1 MAKEKSVTELK
12 DEKKQLSARSKAI
25 IDKAKGEKRQLNAE
39 ESEELGA
46 NQCRMAEINLEIE
59 EREDENRQ
67 SKRQHQPQGG
77 KFSLR
82 RAIANMVDGNQQND
96 TDAAVID
103 AATTQHNMS
112 GAQMADKRSIV
123 IPVNMEKRAAF
134 TAATEAATGVVIDEE
149 QQEMLLP
156 LQSALVLSRAGARFM
171 TGLQGN
177 IYWPK
182 FSGANVFWE
191 AENAEAK
198 DGAGAF
204 SKGELFK
211 PLRLTAYVDISKQ
224 LLVQENTSVEAYI
237 RQAIAVAIAQKIEQ
251 TAFST
256 ETGVDN
262 TPDGMFGTLDEN
274 VKGDMTW
281 AQIVAM
287 ETNADVQNALF
298 GNLSYILHPALVG
311 KAKTK
316 VKDSSGAGG
325 FIFTGNG
332 DGQLNGYRAL
342 RTNNLPK
349 ELRGT
354 PGDGD
359 EQPAVK
365 GEEYGIVFG
374 NWADYFI
381 GQWGGIELLVDP
393 YTQALKGTVRLI
405 TNSYWNMGFIRKE
418 SFCIASMK

>member
-1 MAKEKSVTELK
+1 MAKEKSITELK
-12 DEKKQLSARSKAI
+12 DEKKQLSTRSKAI
-25 IDKAKGEKRQLNAE
+25 IDAAKGEKRQFTAE
-39 ESEELGA
+39 ENEELGA
-46 NQCRMAEINLEIE
+46 AQTRMAEINLEIE
-59 EREDENRQ
+59 ERSEANRQ
-67 SKRQHQPQGG
+67 QGRQHQPQG

-96 TDAAVID
+96 ADASIIDAAV
-103 AATTQHNMS
+103 THHNMS

-123 IPVNMEKRAAF
+123 VPVNLENRAAF

-156 LQSALVLSRAGARFM
+156 LESALVLARAGARFM

-191 AENAEAK
+191 GENAEAK

-204 SKGELFK
+204 SKGDLFK

-224 LLVQENTSVEAYI
+224 LLAQENTSVEAYI

-251 TAFST
+251 TAFSK
-256 ETGVDN
+256 ETGVAN
-262 TPDGMFGTLDEN
+262 TPDGMFHTLDAN
-274 VKGDMTW
+274 IKGAMTW
-281 AQIVAM
+281 EQIVAM
-287 ETNADVQNALF
+287 ETKADTQDALF
-298 GNLSYILHPALVG
+298 GNLSYILHPSLVG

-316 VKDSSGAGG
+316 VKDASGAGG

-342 RTNNLPK
+342 RTNNLPSGLG
-349 ELRGT
+349 EGS
-354 PGDGD
+354 D
-359 EQPAVK
+359 EF
-365 GEEYGIVFG
+365 GIAFG
-374 NWADYFI
+374 NWANYFL

-418 SFCIASMK
+418 SFSIASMK

>member
-1 MAKEKSVTELK
+1 MAKEKSITELK
-12 DEKKQLSARSKAI
+12 DEKKQLSTRSKEI
-25 IDKAKGEKRQLNAE
+25 ISVAKGEKRQFTAE
-39 ESEELGA
+39 ENEELGA
-46 NQCRMAEINLEIE
+46 AQTRMAEINLEIE
-59 EREDENRQ
+59 ERSEANRQ
-67 SKRQHQPQGG
+67 PGRQHQPQGG

-82 RAIANMVDGNQQND
+82 RAIANMVDGNGQND
-96 TDAAVID
+96 ADAGVID
-103 AATTQHNMS
+103 AATTHHNMS

-123 IPVNMEKRAAF
+123 VPVNLENRAAF

-156 LQSALVLSRAGARFM
+156 LQSSLVLARAGARFM

-177 IYWPK
+177 IYWPE

-191 AENAEAK
+191 DENAEAK
-198 DGAGAF
+198 DGAGEF
-204 SKGELFK
+204 SKGETYK

-251 TAFST
+251 TAFSKNK
-256 ETGVDN
+256 GVAN
-262 TPDGMFGTLDEN
+262 TPDGMFHTLDAN
-274 VKGDMTW
+274 IKGAMTW
-281 AQIVAM
+281 EQIVAM
-287 ETNADVQNALF
+287 ETKADTQDALF

-316 VKDSSGAGG
+316 VKDASGAGD
-325 FIFTGNG
+325 FIFNGNG
-332 DGQLNGYRAL
+332 DGQMNGYRAL
-342 RTNNLPK
+342 RTNNLPSGLG
-349 ELRGT
+349 E
-354 PGDGD
+354 DSD
-359 EQPAVK
+359 EF
-365 GEEYGIVFG
+365 GIAFG
-374 NWADYFI
+374 NWANYFL

-418 SFCIASMK
+418 SFSIASMK

>member
-1 MAKEKSVTELK
+1 MAKEKSITELK
-12 DEKKQLSARSKAI
+12 DEKKQLSSRSKTI
-25 IDKAKGEKRQLNAE
+25 ISAAKGEKRQFTAE
-39 ESEELGA
+39 ENEELGA
-46 NQCRMAEINLEIE
+46 AQARMAEINLEIE
-59 EREDENRQ
+59 EREEENRQ
-67 SKRQHQPQGG
+67 QGRKHQPQGG

-82 RAIANMVDGNQQND
+82 RAIANMVDGNQQNEA
-96 TDAAVID
+96 DASVID
-103 AATTQHNMS
+103 AAITHHNMS
-112 GAQMADKRSIV
+112 GAQTADKRSIV
-123 IPVNMEKRAAF
+123 VPVGMENRAAF

-156 LQSALVLSRAGARFM
+156 LQSSLVLARAGARFM

-177 IYWPK
+177 IYWPE

-191 AENAEAK
+191 SENAEAK
-198 DGAGAF
+198 DGAGEF
-204 SKGELFK
+204 SKGKTYK

-251 TAFST
+251 TAFSKD
-256 ETGVDN
+256 TGVAN
-262 TPDGMFGTLDEN
+262 TPDGMFHTLDES
-274 VKGDMTW
+274 VKGVMTW
-281 AQIVAM
+281 EQIVAM
-287 ETNADVQNALF
+287 ETKADTQDALF
-298 GNLSYILHPALVG
+298 GNLSYILHPSLIG

-316 VKDSSGAGG
+316 VKDASGAGG

-349 ELRGT
+349 ELGE
-354 PGDGD
+354 GSD
-359 EQPAVK
+359 EF
-365 GEEYGIVFG
+365 GIAFG
-374 NWADYFI
+374 NWANYFL

>member
-1 MAKEKSVTELK
+1 MSKEKSITELK
-12 DEKKQLSARSKAI
+12 DEKNQLIARSKEI
-25 IDKAKGEKRQLNAE
+25 IAKAKGEKRQLNAE
-39 ESEELGA
+39 ENEEIGA

-59 EREDENRQ
+59 ERTAENQQTGRTHAP
-67 SKRQHQPQGG
+67 KGG

-96 TDAAVID
+96 AEAAVIE
-103 AATTQHNMS
+103 AATAHHNTS
-112 GAQMADKRSIV
+112 GAQMADRRGIV
-123 IPVNMEKRAAF
+123 VPVNMEKRAAF

-177 IYWPK
+177 IYWPE

-191 AENAEAK
+191 AENASAK

-204 SKGELFK
+204 SKGGLFK

-251 TAFST
+251 TAFS
-256 ETGVDN
+256 EKTGVDN
-262 TPDGMFGTLDEN
+262 TPDGMFGTLDAN

-316 VKDSSGAGG
+316 VKDASGAGG

-349 ELRGT
+349 GLRGT
-354 PGDGD
+354 PAEEEQEAVSGD
-359 EQPAVK
+359 
-365 GEEYGIVFG
+365 EYGIVFG

>member
-1 MAKEKSVTELK
+1 MSKEKSITELK
-12 DEKKQLSARSKAI
+12 DEKNQLIARSKGI
-25 IDKAKGEKRQLNAE
+25 IAKAKGEKRQLNAE
-39 ESEELGA
+39 ENEEIGA

-59 EREDENRQ
+59 ERTAENQQTGR
-67 SKRQHQPQGG
+67 SHAPKGG

-96 TDAAVID
+96 AEAAVIE
-103 AATTQHNMS
+103 AATAHHNTS
-112 GAQMADKRSIV
+112 GAQMADRRGIV
-123 IPVNMEKRAAF
+123 VPVNMEKRAAF

-177 IYWPK
+177 IYWPE

-191 AENAEAK
+191 AENASAK

-204 SKGELFK
+204 SKGDLFK

-251 TAFST
+251 TAFS
-256 ETGVDN
+256 EKTGVAN
-262 TPDGMFGTLDEN
+262 TPDGMFGTLDAN
-274 VKGDMTW
+274 IKGDMTW

-316 VKDSSGAGG
+316 VKDASGAGG

-349 ELRGT
+349 GLRGT
-354 PGDGD
+354 PAEEEQEAVPGD
-359 EQPAVK
+359 
-365 GEEYGIVFG
+365 EYGIVFG

>member
-1 MAKEKSVTELK
+1 MAKEKSITELK
-12 DEKKQLSARSKAI
+12 DEKKQLSTRSKAI
-25 IDKAKGEKRQLNAE
+25 IDAAKGEKRQFTAE
-39 ESEELGA
+39 ENEELGA
-46 NQCRMAEINLEIE
+46 AQTRMAEINLEIE
-59 EREDENRQ
+59 ERSEANRQ
-67 SKRQHQPQGG
+67 PGRQHQPQG

-82 RAIANMVDGNQQND
+82 RAIANMVDGNGQND
-96 TDAAVID
+96 VDAGVID
-103 AATTQHNMS
+103 AATTHHNMS

-123 IPVNMEKRAAF
+123 VPMNLENRAAF

-156 LQSALVLSRAGARFM
+156 LQSSLVLARAGARIM

-177 IYWPK
+177 IYWPE

-191 AENAEAK
+191 GENDEAK

-204 SKGELFK
+204 SKGEIYK

-224 LLVQENTSVEAYI
+224 LLAQENTSVEAYI

-251 TAFST
+251 TAFSKNK
-256 ETGVDN
+256 GVAN
-262 TPDGMFGTLDEN
+262 TPDGMFHTLDASI
-274 VKGDMTW
+274 KGAMTW
-281 AQIVAM
+281 EQIVAM
-287 ETNADVQNALF
+287 ETKADTQDALF
-298 GNLSYILHPALVG
+298 GNLSYILHPSLVG

-316 VKDSSGAGG
+316 VKDASGAGG

-342 RTNNLPK
+342 RTNNLPSGLG
-349 ELRGT
+349 EGS
-354 PGDGD
+354 D
-359 EQPAVK
+359 EF
-365 GEEYGIVFG
+365 GIAFG
-374 NWADYFI
+374 NWANYFL

-418 SFCIASMK
+418 SFSIASMK

>member
-1 MAKEKSVTELK
+1 MSKEKSITELK
-12 DEKKQLSARSKAI
+12 DEKNQLIARSKGI
-25 IDKAKGEKRQLNAE
+25 IAKAKGEKRQLNAE
-39 ESEELGA
+39 ENEEIGA

-59 EREDENRQ
+59 ERTVENQQTGR
-67 SKRQHQPQGG
+67 SHAPKGG

-96 TDAAVID
+96 AEAAVIE
-103 AATTQHNMS
+103 AATAHHNTS
-112 GAQMADKRSIV
+112 GAQMADRRGIV
-123 IPVNMEKRAAF
+123 VPVNMEKRDAF
-134 TAATEAATGVVIDEE
+134 TAATEAATGVVIDGE

-191 AENAEAK
+191 AENATAK
-198 DGAGAF
+198 DDAGAF
-204 SKGELFK
+204 SKGDLFK

-251 TAFST
+251 TAFSEKT
-256 ETGVDN
+256 DVAN
-262 TPDGMFGTLDEN
+262 TPDGMFGTLDAN
-274 VKGDMTW
+274 IKGDMTW

-316 VKDSSGAGG
+316 VKDASGAGG

-349 ELRGT
+349 GLLGT
-354 PGDGD
+354 PAKEGQEAVPGD
-359 EQPAVK
+359 
-365 GEEYGIVFG
+365 EYGIVFG

>member
-1 MAKEKSVTELK
+1 MSKEKSITELK
-12 DEKKQLSARSKAI
+12 DEKNQLIARSKGI
-25 IDKAKGEKRQLNAE
+25 IAKAKGEKRQLNAE
-39 ESEELGA
+39 ENEEIGA

-59 EREDENRQ
+59 ERTAENQQTGR
-67 SKRQHQPQGG
+67 SHAPKGG

-96 TDAAVID
+96 AEAAVIE
-103 AATTQHNMS
+103 AATAHHNTS
-112 GAQMADKRSIV
+112 GAQMADRRGIV
-123 IPVNMEKRAAF
+123 VPVNMEKRAAF
-134 TAATEAATGVVIDEE
+134 TAATEAATGVIIDEE

-177 IYWPK
+177 IYWPE

-191 AENAEAK
+191 EENASAK

-204 SKGELFK
+204 SKGDLFK

-251 TAFST
+251 TAFS
-256 ETGVDN
+256 EKTGVAN
-262 TPDGMFGTLDEN
+262 TPDGMFGTLDAN
-274 VKGDMTW
+274 IKGDMTW

-316 VKDSSGAGG
+316 VKDASGAGG

-349 ELRGT
+349 GLRGT
-354 PGDGD
+354 PAEEEQEAVPGD
-359 EQPAVK
+359 
-365 GEEYGIVFG
+365 EYGIVFG

>member
-1 MAKEKSVTELK
+1 MKERSTTELK
-12 DEKKQLSARSKAI
+12 DEKKQLAARSRTI
-25 IDKAKGEKRQLNAE
+25 IDKAKGEKRMLTTE
-39 ESEELGA
+39 ENEELGSI
-46 NQCRMAEINLEIE
+46 QCRMAEISIELE
-59 EREDENRQ
+59 EREQENSQRG
-67 SKRQHQPQGG
+67 RQHVPQGSK

-96 TDAAVID
+96 AEASVIES
-103 AATTQHNMS
+103 ATTQHNMS

-123 IPVNMEKRAAF
+123 IPVNLENRAAF
-134 TAATEAATGVVIDEE
+134 TAATESATGVVIDEE

-177 IYWPK
+177 IYWPE

-191 AENAEAK
+191 AENAKAK
-198 DGAGAF
+198 DGAGSF
-204 SKGELFK
+204 SKGEVFK

-224 LLVQENTSVEAYI
+224 LLIQENASVEAYI
-237 RQAIAVAIAQKIEQ
+237 RQAIAIAIAQKIEQ
-251 TAFST
+251 TAFSK
-256 ETGVDN
+256 ETDVDN
-262 TPDGMFGTLDEN
+262 TPDGMFGTLDAN
-274 VKGDMTW
+274 IKGDMTW

-349 ELRGT
+349 GIGEGT
-354 PGDGD
+354 D
-359 EQPAVK
+359 
-365 GEEYGIVFG
+365 EYGIVFG

-393 YTQALKGTVRLI
+393 YTQALTGTVRLI
-405 TNSYWNMGFIRKE
+405 TNSYWNMGFIRKK

>member
-1 MAKEKSVTELK
+1 MAKEKSITELK

-25 IDKAKGEKRQLNAE
+25 LEKAKGEKRQLSAE
-39 ESEELGA
+39 ENEELGA

-67 SKRQHQPQGG
+67 QGRRHVPAGQG

-96 TDAAVID
+96 ADAGIIE

-123 IPVNMEKRAAF
+123 VPVNMERRDAF

-156 LQSALVLSRAGARFM
+156 LQSALVLARAGARFM

-177 IYWPK
+177 IYWPE

-191 AENAEAK
+191 GENEEAK
-198 DGAGAF
+198 DGAGKF
-204 SKGELFK
+204 SKGNVFK

-251 TAFST
+251 TAFSVNKDV
-256 ETGVDN
+256 EN
-262 TPDGMFGTLDEN
+262 TPDGMFHTLDAN
-274 VKGDMTW
+274 IKGDMSW

-316 VKDSSGAGG
+316 VKDASGAGG

-332 DGQLNGYRAL
+332 DGQLNGYKAL

-349 ELRGT
+349 KL
-354 PGDGD
+354 GDATD
-359 EQPAVK
+359 EFGA
-365 GEEYGIVFG
+365 VFG
-374 NWADYFI
+374 NWADYFL

-418 SFCIASMK
+418 SFTVASLK

>member
-1 MAKEKSVTELK
+1 MAKEKSITELK
-12 DEKKQLSARSKAI
+12 DEKKQFSSRSKAI
-25 IDKAKGEKRQLNAE
+25 ITAAKGEKRQFTAE
-39 ESEELGA
+39 ENEELGA
-46 NQCRMAEINLEIE
+46 AQARMAEINLEIE
-59 EREDENRQ
+59 ERQDENRQ
-67 SKRQHQPQGG
+67 QGRKQQPQGG

-96 TDAAVID
+96 VDAGVID
-103 AATTQHNMS
+103 AAITHHNMS

-123 IPVNMEKRAAF
+123 VPVNIENRAAF

-156 LQSALVLSRAGARFM
+156 LQSSLVLARAGARFM

-177 IYWPK
+177 IYWPE

-191 AENAEAK
+191 GENAQAK
-198 DGAGAF
+198 DGAGKF
-204 SKGELFK
+204 SKGKVFK

-237 RQAIAVAIAQKIEQ
+237 RQAIADAIAQKIEQ
-251 TAFST
+251 SAFSVSKD
-256 ETGVDN
+256 VDN
-262 TPDGMFGTLDEN
+262 TPDGMFHTLDAN
-274 VKGDMTW
+274 IKGAMTW
-281 AQIVAM
+281 EQIVAM
-287 ETNADVQNALF
+287 ETAADMQNALF
-298 GNLSYILHPALVG
+298 GNLSYILHPSLVG

-316 VKDSSGAGG
+316 VKDASGAGG
-325 FIFTGNG
+325 FIFAGNG

-349 ELRGT
+349 ELGEAS
-354 PGDGD
+354 D
-359 EQPAVK
+359 EF
-365 GEEYGIVFG
+365 GIVFG
-374 NWADYFI
+374 NWSNYFL

-393 YTQALKGTVRLI
+393 YTQALSGTVRLI

>member
-1 MAKEKSVTELK
+1 MAKEKSITELK
-12 DEKKQLSARSKAI
+12 DERNQLIVRSKEI
-25 IDKAKGEKRQLNAE
+25 INGARTENRQFKPE
-39 ESEELGA
+39 ETEELGE
-46 NQCRMAEINLEIE
+46 NQRRRAEIELEIE
-59 EREDENRQ
+59 EREMTNRG
-67 SKRQHQPQGG
+67 SRKPHVQPGSG

-82 RAIANMVDGNQQND
+82 RAIANMVDGNQQNES
-96 TDAAVID
+96 DAGVID
-103 AATTQHNMS
+103 AATALHNSS
-112 GAQMADKRSIV
+112 GAQISDKRSIV
-123 IPVNMEKRAAF
+123 IPVNIEHRAAF
-134 TAATEAATGVVIDEE
+134 TAATEAATGVIIDEE

-156 LQSALVLSRAGARFM
+156 LQSALVLARAGARFM

-191 AENAEAK
+191 GENEEAK
-198 DGAGAF
+198 DGAGKF
-204 SKGELFK
+204 SKGDVFK

-224 LLVQENTSVEAYI
+224 LLVQENASVEAYV

-251 TAFST
+251 TAFSK
-256 ETGVDN
+256 EKGVEN
-262 TPDGMFGTLDEN
+262 TPDGMFHTLDDT
-274 VKGDMTW
+274 VKGDMSW

-287 ETNADVQNALF
+287 ETKADTQNALF
-298 GNLSYILHPALVG
+298 GNLAYILHPSLIG

-316 VKDSSGAGG
+316 VKDASGAGG
-325 FIFTGNG
+325 FIFAGNG
-332 DGQLNGYRAL
+332 DGQLNGYKAL

-349 ELRGT
+349 GLGEAT
-354 PGDGD
+354 D
-359 EQPAVK
+359 EFGA
-365 GEEYGIVFG
+365 VFG
-374 NWADYFI
+374 NWSDYFL

>member
-1 MAKEKSVTELK
+1 MSKEKSITELK
-12 DEKKQLSARSKAI
+12 DEKNQISARSKAI
-25 IDKAKGEKRQLNAE
+25 IEKARGEKRQLNAE
-39 ESEELGA
+39 ENEQLGA

-67 SKRQHQPQGG
+67 KGRSHQPKGG
-77 KFSLR
+77 RFSLR
-82 RAIANMVDGNQQND
+82 RAISNMVDGNPQND
-96 TDAAVID
+96 VEAEVIE
-103 AATTQHNMS
+103 AATTHHNTS
-112 GAQMADKRSIV
+112 GAQMADRRGIV
-123 IPVNMEKRAAF
+123 VPVNVERRAAF

-177 IYWPK
+177 IYWPE

-191 AENAEAK
+191 AEDDSAK

-204 SKGELFK
+204 SKGDLFK

-224 LLVQENTSVEAYI
+224 LLVQENASVEAYI

-251 TAFST
+251 TAFSK
-256 ETGVDN
+256 ETSVAN
-262 TPDGMFGTLDEN
+262 TPDGMFGTLDSTI
-274 VKGDMTW
+274 KGDMTW

-316 VKDSSGAGG
+316 VKDASGAGG

-349 ELRGT
+349 GLRGT
-354 PGDGD
+354 PAAGEQEAIPGD
-359 EQPAVK
+359 
-365 GEEYGIVFG
+365 EYGIVFG

>member
-1 MAKEKSVTELK
+1 MAKEKSITELK
-12 DEKKQLSARSKAI
+12 DEKKQLSTRSKAI
-25 IDKAKGEKRQLNAE
+25 IDAAKGEKRQFTAE
-39 ESEELGA
+39 ENEELGA
-46 NQCRMAEINLEIE
+46 AQTRMAEINLEIE
-59 EREDENRQ
+59 ERSAANRQ
-67 SKRQHQPQGG
+67 PGRQHQPQG

-82 RAIANMVDGNQQND
+82 RAIANMMDGNQQND
-96 TDAAVID
+96 ADASIIDAAV
-103 AATTQHNMS
+103 THHNMS

-123 IPVNMEKRAAF
+123 VPVNLENRAAF

-156 LQSALVLSRAGARFM
+156 LESALVLARAGARFM

-191 AENAEAK
+191 GENAEAK

-204 SKGELFK
+204 SKGDLFK

-224 LLVQENTSVEAYI
+224 LLAQENTSVEAYI

-251 TAFST
+251 TAFSK
-256 ETGVDN
+256 ETGVAN
-262 TPDGMFGTLDEN
+262 TPDGMFHTLDAN
-274 VKGDMTW
+274 IKGAMTW
-281 AQIVAM
+281 EQIVAM
-287 ETNADVQNALF
+287 ETKADTQDALF
-298 GNLSYILHPALVG
+298 GNLSYILHPSLVG

-316 VKDSSGAGG
+316 VKDASGAGG

-342 RTNNLPK
+342 RTNNLPSGLG
-349 ELRGT
+349 EGS
-354 PGDGD
+354 D
-359 EQPAVK
+359 EF
-365 GEEYGIVFG
+365 GIAFG
-374 NWADYFI
+374 NWANYFL

-418 SFCIASMK
+418 SFSIASMK

>member
-1 MAKEKSVTELK
+1 MSKEKSITELK
-12 DEKKQLSARSKAI
+12 DEKNQLIARSKEI
-25 IDKAKGEKRQLNAE
+25 IAKAKGEKRQLNAE
-39 ESEELGA
+39 ENEEVGT

-59 EREDENRQ
+59 ERTAENQQAGR
-67 SKRQHQPQGG
+67 SHAPKGR

-96 TDAAVID
+96 AEAAVIE
-103 AATTQHNMS
+103 AATARHNTS
-112 GAQMADKRSIV
+112 GAQMADRRGIV
-123 IPVNMEKRAAF
+123 VPISMEEGAAF
-134 TAATEAATGVVIDEE
+134 TAATEAATGVIIDEE

-177 IYWPK
+177 IYWSE

-191 AENAEAK
+191 AENASAK
-198 DGAGAF
+198 DGAGTF
-204 SKGELFK
+204 GKGDLFK

-251 TAFST
+251 TAFSK
-256 ETGVDN
+256 ETGVAN
-262 TPDGMFGTLDEN
+262 TPDGMFGTLDSTI
-274 VKGDMTW
+274 KGDMTW

-287 ETNADVQNALF
+287 ETNADVQAALF
-298 GNLSYILHPALVG
+298 GNLSYILHPALIG

-316 VKDSSGAGG
+316 VKDASGAGG

-332 DGQLNGYRAL
+332 DGLLNGYRAL

-349 ELRGT
+349 GIGEGT
-354 PGDGD
+354 D
-359 EQPAVK
+359 
-365 GEEYGIVFG
+365 EYGIVFG

-393 YTQALKGTVRLI
+393 YTQALRGTVRLI
-405 TNSYWNMGFIRKE
+405 TNSYWNMGFVRKE

>member
-1 MAKEKSVTELK
+1 MSKEKSITELK
-12 DEKKQLSARSKAI
+12 DEKNQISARSKAI
-25 IDKAKGEKRQLNAE
+25 IEKARGEKRQLNAE
-39 ESEELGA
+39 ENEQLGA

-67 SKRQHQPQGG
+67 KGRSHQPKGG
-77 KFSLR
+77 RFSLR
-82 RAIANMVDGNQQND
+82 RAISNMVDGNPQND
-96 TDAAVID
+96 VEAEVIE
-103 AATTQHNMS
+103 AATTHHNTS
-112 GAQMADKRSIV
+112 GAQMADRRGIV
-123 IPVNMEKRAAF
+123 VPVNMEKRAAF
-134 TAATEAATGVVIDEE
+134 TAATEVIIDEE

-177 IYWPK
+177 IYWPE

-191 AENAEAK
+191 AENASAK

-204 SKGELFK
+204 SKRNLFK

-224 LLVQENTSVEAYI
+224 LLVQENASVEAYI

-251 TAFST
+251 TAFS
-256 ETGVDN
+256 EKTGVEN
-262 TPDGMFGTLDEN
+262 TPDGMFGTLDADI
-274 VKGDMTW
+274 KGDMTW

-287 ETNADVQNALF
+287 ETNADMQNALF

-316 VKDSSGAGG
+316 VKDASGAGG

-349 ELRGT
+349 GLRGT
-354 PGDGD
+354 PAAGEQEAIPGD
-359 EQPAVK
+359 
-365 GEEYGIVFG
+365 EYGIVFG

-393 YTQALKGTVRLI
+393 YTQALNGTVRLI

>member
-1 MAKEKSVTELK
+1 MSKEKSITDLK
-12 DEKKQLSARSKAI
+12 DEKKQLSSRSRTI
-25 IDKAKGEKRQLNAE
+25 IQTAKGEKRQMTSE
-39 ESEELGA
+39 ENEELGA

-59 EREDENRQ
+59 EREDSNRG
-67 SKRQHQPQGG
+67 KGKAHQPADG

-82 RAIANMVDGNQQND
+82 RAIANMVDGNQQNEA
-96 TDAAVID
+96 DAGIID
-103 AATTQHNMS
+103 AATTHHNMS

-123 IPVNMEKRAAF
+123 VPVNMESRAAF
-134 TAATEAATGVVIDEE
+134 TAANEAVTGVVIDEE

-156 LQSALVLSRAGARFM
+156 LQSSLVLARAGARFM

-177 IYWPK
+177 IYWPE

-191 AENAEAK
+191 GENADAK
-198 DGAGAF
+198 DGAGVF
-204 SKGELFK
+204 SKGDLFK
-211 PLRLTAYVDISKQ
+211 PMRLTAYVDISKQ
-224 LLVQENTSVEAYI
+224 LLAQENTSVESYI
-237 RQAIAVAIAQKIEQ
+237 RQAIAVAIAQKIEK

-256 ETGVDN
+256 TTGVAN
-262 TPDGMFGTLDEN
+262 TPDGMFHTLDTTI
-274 VKGDMTW
+274 KGNMTW
-281 AQIVAM
+281 EQIVAM
-287 ETNADVQNALF
+287 ETNADTQDALY

-316 VKDSSGAGG
+316 VKDASGAGG

-332 DGQLNGYRAL
+332 DGQLNGYKAL

-349 ELRGT
+349 ELGEGT
-354 PGDGD
+354 D
-359 EQPAVK
+359 EFGA
-365 GEEYGIVFG
+365 VFG
-374 NWADYFI
+374 NWSDYFL

-418 SFCIASMK
+418 SFTIASMK

>member
-1 MAKEKSVTELK
+1 MKERSTTELK
-12 DEKKQLSARSKAI
+12 DEKKQLAARSRTI
-25 IDKAKGEKRQLNAE
+25 IDKAKGEKRMLTTE
-39 ESEELGA
+39 ENEELGS
-46 NQCRMAEINLEIE
+46 NQCRMAEISIELE
-59 EREDENRQ
+59 EREQENSQRG
-67 SKRQHQPQGG
+67 RRHVPQGSK

-96 TDAAVID
+96 AEASVIES
-103 AATTQHNMS
+103 ATTQHNMS

-123 IPVNMEKRAAF
+123 IPVNLENRAAF
-134 TAATEAATGVVIDEE
+134 TAATESATGVVIDEE

-177 IYWPK
+177 IYWPE

-191 AENAEAK
+191 DENAKAK
-198 DGAGAF
+198 DGAGSF
-204 SKGELFK
+204 SKGEVFK

-224 LLVQENTSVEAYI
+224 LLIQENASVEAYI
-237 RQAIAVAIAQKIEQ
+237 RQAIAIAIAQKIEQ
-251 TAFST
+251 TAFSK
-256 ETGVDN
+256 ETDVDN
-262 TPDGMFGTLDEN
+262 TPDGMFGTLDAN
-274 VKGDMTW
+274 IKGDMTW

-349 ELRGT
+349 GIGEGT
-354 PGDGD
+354 D
-359 EQPAVK
+359 
-365 GEEYGIVFG
+365 EYGIVFG

-393 YTQALKGTVRLI
+393 YTQALTGTVRLI